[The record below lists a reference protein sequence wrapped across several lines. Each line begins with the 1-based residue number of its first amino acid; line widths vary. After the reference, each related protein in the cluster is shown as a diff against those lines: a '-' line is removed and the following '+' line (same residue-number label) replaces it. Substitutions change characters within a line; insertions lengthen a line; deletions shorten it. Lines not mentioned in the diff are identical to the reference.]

1 MSQIF
6 ENKHT
11 NQKKK
16 KIRFQYSLKL
26 KSRSKCVFQ
35 RDYIQRYLPR
45 GGNRHRRALRR
56 RTAHTSTRSMAS
68 LQKKKKRNDV
78 VKLAWILKWP
88 ACGEREQSGLKQ
100 MFKFLIIKL
109 GGQRTYETNDASEP
123 PRKTRQWRV
132 THRVCLSRLIFTRE
146 RRCVALLRRKDETNG
161 C

>member
-1 MSQIF
+1 M
-6 ENKHT
+6 
-11 NQKKK
+11 
-16 KIRFQYSLKL
+16 RFSARLH
-26 KSRSKCVFQ
+26 SAVSA
-35 RDYIQRYLPR
+35 P

-109 GGQRTYETNDASEP
+109 GGQRTYETPVTRYTQGVFIKTDFHTWAAMRRSPSSEG
-123 PRKTRQWRV
+123 RNQRLLISL
-132 THRVCLSRLIFTRE
+132 LSF
-146 RRCVALLRRKDETNG
+146 
-161 C
+161 

>member
-1 MSQIF
+1 M
-6 ENKHT
+6 
-11 NQKKK
+11 
-16 KIRFQYSLKL
+16 RFSARLH
-26 KSRSKCVFQ
+26 SAVSA
-35 RDYIQRYLPR
+35 PG

-109 GGQRTYETNDASEP
+109 GGQRTYETPVTRYTQGVFIKTDFHTWAAMRRSPSSEGDNIATFLLTLWGHGHP
-123 PRKTRQWRV
+123 LLLTQRPLKSHNRV
-132 THRVCLSRLIFTRE
+132 RYQEQQNICLG
-146 RRCVALLRRKDETNG
+146 K
-161 C
+161 